1 MNFKPLN
8 ISAEFVCRI
17 VFYFG
22 RWNRLIS
29 TLDCHLCCNFV
40 VIIQWPCVLR
50 SVWLMMV
57 EMHTALQL
65 LVHQIPS
72 PPFDRRGY
80 ENTMEAHGCWRNGMK
95 NPLLFKIRALFLSFI
110 HPQPPPSAFLH
121 APSQPSLF
129 QITLREQEPVKRSTA
144 EVRHGGKGEVLH
156 FPVRDQ
162 RTCLCQGIFYQQ
174 QGGTWLNNNTNWLLQ
189 LSSAQFFLQE
199 NHLFKYTY
207 WHFMVIFMLFL

>member
-121 APSQPSLF
+121 APSHPPYSKSLSESRN
-129 QITLREQEPVKRSTA
+129 QLKEHSWGAAWGEGRSVA
-144 EVRHGGKGEVLH
+144 LS
-156 FPVRDQ
+156 
-162 RTCLCQGIFYQQ
+162 CQGSENVPLSGNLLPAARRHMIEQQ
-174 QGGTWLNNNTNWLLQ
+174 
-189 LSSAQFFLQE
+189 
-199 NHLFKYTY
+199 H
-207 WHFMVIFMLFL
+207 

>member
-129 QITLREQEPVKRSTA
+129 QITLREQEPVKGAQLRCGMGGREKCCTFLSGIRERAFVRESSTSSKEARDWTTTLIGSSSCRQRS
-144 EVRHGGKGEVLH
+144 
-156 FPVRDQ
+156 F
-162 RTCLCQGIFYQQ
+162 FYRRI
-174 QGGTWLNNNTNWLLQ
+174 TYLNTHIDISW
-189 LSSAQFFLQE
+189 
-199 NHLFKYTY
+199 
-207 WHFMVIFMLFL
+207 

>member
-129 QITLREQEPVKRSTA
+129 QITLREQEPVKGAQLRCGMGGREKCCTFLSGIRERAFVRESSTSSKEAHDWTTTLIGSSSFRQRSFFCRRIT
-144 EVRHGGKGEVLH
+144 
-156 FPVRDQ
+156 
-162 RTCLCQGIFYQQ
+162 Y
-174 QGGTWLNNNTNWLLQ
+174 LNTHIDISW
-189 LSSAQFFLQE
+189 
-199 NHLFKYTY
+199 
-207 WHFMVIFMLFL
+207 